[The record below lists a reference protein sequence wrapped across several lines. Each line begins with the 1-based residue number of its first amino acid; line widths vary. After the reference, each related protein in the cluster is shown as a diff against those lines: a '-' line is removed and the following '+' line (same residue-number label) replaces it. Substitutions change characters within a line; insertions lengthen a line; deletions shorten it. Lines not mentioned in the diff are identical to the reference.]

1 LALAGFSTRFDPT
14 PDDDPP
20 EEAFMRRLVPDALR
34 PFRSAPLLLLAGLV
48 VAGCGGGGGKT
59 GGQSGGQAGAP
70 AGEPI
75 RIGHLAAMTG
85 ATANFGQSCDKGA
98 RMAMQEINEKGGVLG
113 RPLALLTE
121 DDRSLP
127 TEART
132 SAIKLIEQHVAAI
145 IGEVASSNS
154 IAAAPE
160 AQKAQVPMVSPASTN
175 PEVTEKGDYIFR
187 ICFIDP
193 FQGEVM
199 AKFGYNS
206 LGKKSAA
213 ILTDVKAAYSVG
225 LAQFF
230 KQTFTQLGGT
240 ITAEEAYSQGDIEFK
255 AQLTKIKGTNPEIL
269 FVPGYYNEV
278 GLIARQAREL
288 GMTAV
293 ILGGDGWDSPDLL
306 EIGGAAIEGAYFSNH
321 YASDDPNP
329 VIQDFIAK
337 YKAAHGE
344 VPDAMA
350 VLGYDVF
357 RIVADAIGRAG
368 STEGPKVR
376 DALAATKDFPGV
388 SGTIT
393 IDPQRN
399 ARKDAVVI
407 KIENGSLHFAE
418 RVKP

>member
-1 LALAGFSTRFDPT
+1 
-14 PDDDPP
+14 
-20 EEAFMRRLVPDALR
+20 MRRFATRSSL
-34 PFRSAPLLLLAGLV
+34 PFRFTAFLLVTGLV
-48 VAGCGGGGGKT
+48 AVGCQGGGGGGNKADNKP
-59 GGQSGGQAGAP
+59 GQP
-70 AGEPI
+70 AGTPI
-75 RIGHLAAMTG
+75 KIGHIAAMTG
-85 ATANFGQSCDKGA
+85 GTANFGQSCDKGA
-98 RMAMQEINEKGGVLG
+98 RIAMQEINAKGGVLG
-113 RPLALLTE
+113 RQLELLTE
-121 DDRSLP
+121 DDRSLAP
-127 TEART
+127 EART
-132 SAIKLIEQHVAAI
+132 TAIKLIEQGAVAL
-145 IGEVASSNS
+145 IGEVASSSS

-175 PEVTEKGDYIFR
+175 PEVTQKGDYIFR
-187 ICFIDP
+187 ICYLDP
-193 FQGEVM
+193 FQGESM
-199 AKFGYNS
+199 AKFGYND
-206 LGKKSAA
+206 LGKHSAA
-213 ILTDVKAAYSVG
+213 IFTDVKAAYSVG

-230 KQTFTQLGGT
+230 KETFTKLGGT

-306 EIGGAAIEGAYFSNH
+306 EIGGSAIDGAYFANH

-368 STEGPKVR
+368 STEGPKIR
-376 DALAATKDFPGV
+376 EALATTRDFPGV

-393 IDPQRN
+393 IDPERN
-399 ARKDAVVI
+399 ASKDLVVI
-407 KIENGSLHFAE
+407 KIENGTLHLAG